1 MLLDE
6 LLVARQLTHGIV
18 GQHANEQ
25 RGCGKALLSA
35 AGVDL
40 GLEGVTGSRRCLRQV
55 VDDVKL
61 GCLNICADGKR
72 QVHVSRA
79 AADK

>member
-40 GLEGVTGSRRCLRQV
+40 GLEVCVRLLMTSSLAV
-55 VDDVKL
+55 
-61 GCLNICADGKR
+61 
-72 QVHVSRA
+72 
-79 AADK
+79 